1 MNIEET
7 SIKIAEVHYEAVLRR
22 KAEFIEEV
30 MDHVHCHEEDKETL
44 RKLVARSFQEGV
56 DAFVKTQ
63 LQIMEVLEEEGASYG
78 DE

>member
-1 MNIEET
+1 MDDM
-7 SIKIAEVHYEAVLRR
+7 SIKIAEVHYEAILRK

-30 MDHVHCHEEDKETL
+30 MEHVHCHDADKETL

-56 DAFVKTQ
+56 DAFVTTQ